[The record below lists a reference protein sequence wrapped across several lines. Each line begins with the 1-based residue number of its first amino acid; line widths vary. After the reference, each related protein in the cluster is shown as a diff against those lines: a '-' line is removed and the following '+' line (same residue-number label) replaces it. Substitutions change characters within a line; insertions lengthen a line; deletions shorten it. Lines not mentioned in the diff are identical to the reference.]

1 MMCAM
6 EICSMRIDHG
16 PVQTNT
22 MSYPQRQTQNHRPN
36 HSSQATHSTA
46 DIYKPSRSPI
56 STTATCY
63 PYPSSPQLQHSTQ
76 NSPQQQRYQTQ
87 QPSAPTQ
94 QQQQLSPA
102 PVSQPSVPP
111 IISNVFHHRDYRQN
125 RISLL
130 HPEYGP
136 GARLRNHSSLIQ
148 QSSSGVVCIDGGV
161 GSGGHGGYTGG
172 QQPLKK
178 MRLQDKDGINQPL
191 RIDTRPGT
199 YNPQVEQISPTFPDQ
214 LTQDDQAFRT
224 TKDELIQQIGKVDRE
239 IAKAE
244 SQITILKKK
253 QTELEEMA
261 KKPAVKL
268 EVEEDTTPKHQS
280 LPQKI
285 YAENRKRAQ
294 NAHAQ
299 LDSLGP
305 NVEWPLY
312 NQPSDAPV
320 YNENKRRNASFKRRL
335 LDYFKKKNNEKES
348 RNLYLT
354 DTYSRMMQEWLRKVD
369 KIELSTK
376 RKAKEMK
383 NREFFEK
390 IFPELRKQR
399 EDKERFNR
407 VGARVKSEA
416 DMEEIMDNLQ
426 EQALEDKKMRSYAV
440 IPPILIDKK
449 ERKLRYDNHNGYLD
463 DMEEVYKSRKFLNVW
478 TQAEK
483 EVFKEK
489 YLQHPK
495 NFGVI
500 ASYLDRKSV
509 SDCVQYYYLSK
520 KTENY
525 KQLFRKARQRTRSA
539 RNTNQKINSSS
550 NTSVIDILT
559 TGVTTRLQREQQART
574 VVQPSSRIESSSNQ
588 LQLPISESAALVAT
602 PPSASTPTPSATT
615 VTPTI
620 TSIGSP
626 LGLAITTPTTA
637 GAMPTSSPTASATC
651 SEMSFTSTSVISSNT
666 NGISSVMVTTTIEEE
681 HTPAPE
687 MTFSTITFST
697 PTTSMNDSTKPKIF
711 LGFSETPIS
720 PTHVKDELVSPP
732 KSIYSFDNEDLKVEN
747 INLLSSSPAIKQE
760 IVDVLTPKNEGK
772 SQEMYSNE
780 NIPSSDTLS
789 ENKKKKER
797 RKDKDSFVETSDED
811 VNTMQ
816 DNTASGNCLLCQA
829 QLGPQLNSRP
839 LCSSQ
844 ASLYDLRED
853 QIPPNARVCNT
864 CRCKTVRSRY
874 THCPLPSCPNSR
886 GRIKRLRSLPERLQD
901 LPLDVKEPLLAEFRI
916 PSGVTKCCSACYNRI
931 QRRLGPIEEWSE
943 EEFNELEAALMELGY
958 NWQLIGERLNKPP
971 QTVKIYVAAN
981 RKRLKKCLG
990 EDRKPALSTD
1000 EESGSST
1007 SSCEENLID
1016 GDRHSSDTAS
1026 AAESPPVQSSNDGTI
1041 KKIDYDSSATETA
1054 DEAQTPDQFQG
1065 AATIT
1070 PVSNDGQPLSVKDLV
1085 LNVIEFSLMKNP
1097 GGQQT
1102 QNPPSSGMAP
1112 TISSILNNDSNE
1124 VTIVSEYNLNNIN
1137 NQQRQQLQQR
1147 SDINLAKLVTPLIGA
1162 TITPVSGPV
1171 QSQNQVESLQSSRDD
1186 LIVLQVPD
1194 GREPETLDLS
1204 IKKPRETL
1212 LPVHNKT
1219 QPQSQQQMHRD
1230 YVYHQERK
1238 SSAFSI
1244 RSPTKMSTSK
1254 LANPKSGSITLGTP
1268 IMSQPRYEVLRQ
1280 IPDTKMG
1287 SITQGTP
1294 VIPHNMQEKRVFD
1307 YFNKRGAVPVQQM
1320 QSSQQYAGQYRQAY
1334 NVEQQLSSR
1343 QIIIN
1348 DYITSQQML
1357 GRRNEKT
1364 QFYPTN
1370 SAHRTPSPSQPGQQ
1384 QRQGVIQRN
1393 ARPQYIQPGHEA
1405 LSSLVDVAVQQPS
1418 LPVPNAHEG
1427 LGKTM
1432 ADNILDQPHRY
1443 QIVQH
1448 QQIRQHPQRAEEQRR
1463 SVCHPQQ
1470 LLQQPQ
1476 QQLQEQQKQQ
1486 SHQHS
1491 QQSHQQ
1497 PQQQQQSHLQ
1507 SQPPQ
1512 QTQVPQPQQLLLSQ
1526 DQQKQDQQQSV
1537 KQEQQEQQPE
1547 GEHQDEKLQQS
1558 EQEEKEQEHEK
1569 SDQQKQPQLQN
1580 RQTSRSDNST
1590 LTAASLIDAI
1600 ITHQINQ
1607 TAEGNREVVNNTRE
1621 QRAGDL
1627 LFQKFHRGEP
1637 SPQNIQDNGEK
1648 SPLAINVDV
1657 DGDTLNKN
1665 LTVKELTDSVI
1676 SHDFNA
1682 RQPYY
1687 HMQENMNEQW
1697 KRRIQQQQNEDKRS
1711 QTPLQD
1717 ERHVIRITQPQQKP
1731 MEKMEPVSP
1740 PESNN
1745 WSEQNYRKY
1754 PPNQQSHMSPL
1765 DYVKN
1770 RIVEVM
1776 RTEDDNK
1783 KDLQEEA
1790 HSQEKDLSDSPG
1802 EMVIDEEKHEN
1813 DFNQQ
1818 QTSQHSG
1825 FYSFVHKETTASDNS
1840 QNNEPKPLLSS
1851 QYEPLSDED

>member
-1 MMCAM
+1 M
-6 EICSMRIDHG
+6 
-16 PVQTNT
+16 
-22 MSYPQRQTQNHRPN
+22 
-36 HSSQATHSTA
+36 
-46 DIYKPSRSPI
+46 
-56 STTATCY
+56 
-63 PYPSSPQLQHSTQ
+63 
-76 NSPQQQRYQTQ
+76 
-87 QPSAPTQ
+87 
-94 QQQQLSPA
+94 
-102 PVSQPSVPP
+102 
-111 IISNVFHHRDYRQN
+111 
-125 RISLL
+125 
-130 HPEYGP
+130 
-136 GARLRNHSSLIQ
+136 
-148 QSSSGVVCIDGGV
+148 
-161 GSGGHGGYTGG
+161 
-172 QQPLKK
+172 
-178 MRLQDKDGINQPL
+178 
-191 RIDTRPGT
+191 
-199 YNPQVEQISPTFPDQ
+199 
-214 LTQDDQAFRT
+214 
-224 TKDELIQQIGKVDRE
+224 
-239 IAKAE
+239 
-244 SQITILKKK
+244 
-253 QTELEEMA
+253 
-261 KKPAVKL
+261 
-268 EVEEDTTPKHQS
+268 
-280 LPQKI
+280 
-285 YAENRKRAQ
+285 
-294 NAHAQ
+294 
-299 LDSLGP
+299 
-305 NVEWPLY
+305 
-312 NQPSDAPV
+312 
-320 YNENKRRNASFKRRL
+320 
-335 LDYFKKKNNEKES
+335 
-348 RNLYLT
+348 
-354 DTYSRMMQEWLRKVD
+354 
-369 KIELSTK
+369 
-376 RKAKEMK
+376 
-383 NREFFEK
+383 
-390 IFPELRKQR
+390 
-399 EDKERFNR
+399 
-407 VGARVKSEA
+407 
-416 DMEEIMDNLQ
+416 
-426 EQALEDKKMRSYAV
+426 
-440 IPPILIDKK
+440 
-449 ERKLRYDNHNGYLD
+449 
-463 DMEEVYKSRKFLNVW
+463 
-478 TQAEK
+478 
-483 EVFKEK
+483 
-489 YLQHPK
+489 
-495 NFGVI
+495 
-500 ASYLDRKSV
+500 
-509 SDCVQYYYLSK
+509 
-520 KTENY
+520 
-525 KQLFRKARQRTRSA
+525 LF
-539 RNTNQKINSSS
+539 
-550 NTSVIDILT
+550 
-559 TGVTTRLQREQQART
+559 
-574 VVQPSSRIESSSNQ
+574 
-588 LQLPISESAALVAT
+588 
-602 PPSASTPTPSATT
+602 
-615 VTPTI
+615 
-620 TSIGSP
+620 
-626 LGLAITTPTTA
+626 
-637 GAMPTSSPTASATC
+637 
-651 SEMSFTSTSVISSNT
+651 
-666 NGISSVMVTTTIEEE
+666 
-681 HTPAPE
+681 
-687 MTFSTITFST
+687 
-697 PTTSMNDSTKPKIF
+697 
-711 LGFSETPIS
+711 
-720 PTHVKDELVSPP
+720 
-732 KSIYSFDNEDLKVEN
+732 
-747 INLLSSSPAIKQE
+747 
-760 IVDVLTPKNEGK
+760 
-772 SQEMYSNE
+772 
-780 NIPSSDTLS
+780 
-789 ENKKKKER
+789 
-797 RKDKDSFVETSDED
+797 
-811 VNTMQ
+811 
-816 DNTASGNCLLCQA
+816 
-829 QLGPQLNSRP
+829 
-839 LCSSQ
+839 
-844 ASLYDLRED
+844 
-853 QIPPNARVCNT
+853 
-864 CRCKTVRSRY
+864 
-874 THCPLPSCPNSR
+874 
-886 GRIKRLRSLPERLQD
+886 
-901 LPLDVKEPLLAEFRI
+901 
-916 PSGVTKCCSACYNRI
+916 ACYNRI

-981 RKRLKKCLG
+981 RKKLKKCLG

-1026 AAESPPVQSSNDGTI
+1026 AAESPPVQSSNDSII

-1204 IKKPRETL
+1204 LKKPRETL
-1212 LPVHNKT
+1212 QPVHNKT
-1219 QPQSQQQMHRD
+1219 QTQSQQQIHRD
-1230 YVYHQERK
+1230 SYVYHQERK
-1238 SSAFSI
+1238 SSAFSV

-1307 YFNKRGAVPVQQM
+1307 YFNKRGTVPVQQI
-1320 QSSQQYAGQYRQAY
+1320 QSSQQYSGQYRQAY

-1357 GRRNEKT
+1357 GRRNEKS

-1370 SAHRTPSPSQPGQQ
+1370 STHRTPSPSQPSQQ

-1443 QIVQH
+1443 QIVH

-1463 SVCHPQQ
+1463 SVCHQQQ
-1470 LLQQPQ
+1470 LQLQQPQ
-1476 QQLQEQQKQQ
+1476 QQLQESQKQQ

-1497 PQQQQQSHLQ
+1497 PQQQKQTHLQ

-1512 QTQVPQPQQLLLSQ
+1512 QTQVLQTQQQLMISQ
-1526 DQQKQDQQQSV
+1526 DQPKQDQQPQSV
-1537 KQEQQEQQPE
+1537 KQQEQQEQQQPE
-1547 GEHQDEKLQQS
+1547 GENQDEKIQQS
-1558 EQEEKEQEHEK
+1558 EQEEKEQEEVDQQKH
-1569 SDQQKQPQLQN
+1569 QQKQPQLQN

-1627 LFQKFHRGEP
+1627 LFQKFHREEP
-1637 SPQNIQDNGEK
+1637 ASQNIQDNGEK
-1648 SPLAINVDV
+1648 SPLTINVDV

-1687 HMQENMNEQW
+1687 HIQENMNEQW
-1697 KRRIQQQQNEDKRS
+1697 KRRIQQHNEDKRS

-1717 ERHVIRITQPQQKP
+1717 ERHVIRITQPQQKS

-1754 PPNQQSHMSPL
+1754 PTNQQSHMSPL

-1818 QTSQHSG
+1818 QTSQHGG
-1825 FYSFVHKETTASDNS
+1825 FYSFVHKETTASETS
-1840 QNNEPKPLLSS
+1840 PNNEPKPLLSS